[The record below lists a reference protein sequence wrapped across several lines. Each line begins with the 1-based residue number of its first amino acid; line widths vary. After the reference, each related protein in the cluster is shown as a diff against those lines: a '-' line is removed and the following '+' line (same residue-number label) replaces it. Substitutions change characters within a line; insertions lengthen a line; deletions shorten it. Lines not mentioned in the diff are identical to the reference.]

1 MYGYL
6 VIKKTPKKSITR
18 RDGYCSIE
26 VSYLHEKFKIFASIT
41 VMGFWI
47 LDFGFWI
54 DEARVAN
61 LCRHRHVP
69 SHG

>member
-18 RDGYCSIE
+18 GDGYCSIE

-47 LDFGFWI
+47 LD
-54 DEARVAN
+54 
-61 LCRHRHVP
+61 
-69 SHG
+69 